1 MPEDL
6 RGAPVGCEPVAVR
19 LAARSSASGPGSAGL
34 RHRGF
39 SWCGI
44 SLKTIIAGP
53 DITELVLV
61 NWDSQLTGTP
71 HFPILSTVVLKCFPH
86 NYVVVN
92 SMESLL
98 VFLACWSSVSYL
110 ASGPQFPH
118 R

>member
-19 LAARSSASGPGSAGL
+19 LAAHLSASGPGSAGP

-44 SLKTIIAGP
+44 SLKVVIAGP

-61 NWDSQLTGTP
+61 NWGSQLTGTP
-71 HFPILSTVVLKCFPH
+71 HLPILSRVVLTCFPH
-86 NYVVVN
+86 DYVVVTARN
-92 SMESLL
+92 P
-98 VFLACWSSVSYL
+98 CWSSVSFL

-118 R
+118 REIVPAS

>member
-1 MPEDL
+1 M
-6 RGAPVGCEPVAVR
+6 
-19 LAARSSASGPGSAGL
+19 
-34 RHRGF
+34 
-39 SWCGI
+39 
-44 SLKTIIAGP
+44 TIAEP
-53 DITELVLV
+53 DITALVLAK
-61 NWDSQLTGTP
+61 WGSQLTGTP

-98 VFLACWSSVSYL
+98 VFLACWSLVSYL